1 MYGFALRMYDQRLGR
16 WHATDPYEQHWSPYL
31 AMSNTPVSFVDPDGG
46 WDDWYNRSSVTFFV
60 DGLEVDAAEFRGYR
74 GGSAIGDLLYDVQ
87 GGNFGGS
94 WFGSITGN
102 IISRAVEHWSQ
113 HIDPDE
119 IFVDEWRFHGFINP
133 EVLNGAP
140 KENLYVLIRNKTDVK
155 NYYINSK
162 QEFETFN
169 VIIDDNLADAA
180 KQVTSLLGGNKLKT
194 LVIDSHGVESG
205 GDIVVVDY
213 DNPDKSDLTLG
224 GSWLKNY
231 LTNKENAQKDI
242 KQYPHLVAME
252 NMMSFLD
259 NDSKCVFLTCNLAK
273 SDDGVVF
280 MESIG
285 RMVFPTPSQIYFN
298 NDYSNPMNADTEK
311 KELQIWQGKHGISK
325 QYLTHGWV
333 KVHVTGTSEYKLE
346 ILKGSNGRTGDIYLD
361 NQKGSS
367 TTVHEV
373 VKKQ

>member
-1 MYGFALRMYDQRLGR
+1 MYDQRLGR